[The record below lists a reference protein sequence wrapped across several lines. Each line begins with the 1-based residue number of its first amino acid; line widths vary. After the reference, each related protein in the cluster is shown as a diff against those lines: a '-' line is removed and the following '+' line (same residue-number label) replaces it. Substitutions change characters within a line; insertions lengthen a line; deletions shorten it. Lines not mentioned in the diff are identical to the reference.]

1 MLTINDIKEKKFEK
15 SAFGYKMEDV
25 ENFLNEV
32 IDLVVD
38 LQEENADAQKKLL
51 VLAEKIEEYR
61 NEEDSLRQALLGAQK
76 LADNILKDA
85 KNRAEIIMR
94 DATIKSEQAV
104 KNVKDEVKKE
114 EIILNKM
121 KREVDAFRTKMLTMY
136 TSHIDMIKSI
146 PEVERA
152 KEEDVIKEAVI
163 ETEPVAAPVAEETED
178 VKTAPI
184 VETVKEEPMDEVKE
198 TITETKEEI
207 KEETEKE
214 PEISGGFQ
222 FIRFDDKGDFKVK
235 SDLNGES
242 KFGKLKFGDDYDL
255 NGDKK

>member
-1 MLTINDIKEKKFEK
+1 VLTINDIKEKKFEK

-38 LQEENADAQKKLL
+38 LQEENADAQKKLM

-104 KNVKDEVKKE
+104 KNVKDDVKKE

-136 TSHIDMIKSI
+136 SSHIDMIKSI
-146 PEVERA
+146 PEIDRA
-152 KEEDVIKEAVI
+152 KEEEIAKEVVA
-163 ETEPVAAPVAEETED
+163 EAEPEVAPVVEVAEE
-178 VKTAPI
+178 VKPTPAI
-184 VETVKEEPMDEVKE
+184 ENAKEEPAEEVKE
-198 TITETKEEI
+198 VIVEA

-222 FIRFDDKGDFKVK
+222 FIRFDDAGDFKVK
-235 SDLNGES
+235 SDSNGES

>member
-32 IDLVVD
+32 IDLVVE
-38 LQEENADAQKKLL
+38 LQEENADTQKKLL

-76 LADNILKDA
+76 LADNILKEA

-104 KNVKDEVKKE
+104 KNVKDDVKKE

-146 PEVERA
+146 PEIERA
-152 KEEDVIKEAVI
+152 KEDESL
-163 ETEPVAAPVAEETED
+163 
-178 VKTAPI
+178 
-184 VETVKEEPMDEVKE
+184 KEEATIESE
-198 TITETKEEI
+198 TMETPAIQEAEEI
-207 KEETEKE
+207 KSEPVIEIVEEQVIEEVEEEIVENVEKE

-222 FIRFDDKGDFKVK
+222 FIRFDDKSDFKVK
-235 SDLNGES
+235 SDLGGES

>member
-1 MLTINDIKEKKFEK
+1 M
-15 SAFGYKMEDV
+15 
-25 ENFLNEV
+25 
-32 IDLVVD
+32 
-38 LQEENADAQKKLL
+38 
-51 VLAEKIEEYR
+51 
-61 NEEDSLRQALLGAQK
+61 GAQK
-76 LADNILKDA
+76 LADNILKEA

-104 KNVKDEVKKE
+104 KNVKDDVKKE

-146 PEVERA
+146 PEIERA
-152 KEEDVIKEAVI
+152 KEDESLKEEATIESETI
-163 ETEPVAAPVAEETED
+163 ETPAIQEA
-178 VKTAPI
+178 
-184 VETVKEEPMDEVKE
+184 
-198 TITETKEEI
+198 EEI
-207 KEETEKE
+207 KSEPVIEIVEEQVIEEVEEEIVENVEKE

-222 FIRFDDKGDFKVK
+222 FIRFDDKSDFKVK
-235 SDLNGES
+235 SDLGGES